1 MGGGRKNQRGG
12 HRLCPQKAGE
22 QYRESSL
29 GGGHLA
35 MPSSLPGQ
43 RGVGRH
49 STSEAA
55 QAVATLCP
63 SAEQEVYGR
72 EGLAGGELTWAVG
85 PNLALQIPFSDLFPH
100 LRACPFCSYPSAQV
114 VPLGGADAE

>member
-12 HRLCPQKAGE
+12 HRLCPQKAE
-22 QYRESSL
+22 QYRESSP

-55 QAVATLCP
+55 RAVATLCHP
-63 SAEQEVYGR
+63 SAEQEVYRG

-85 PNLALQIPFSDLFPH
+85 PNPALQISF
-100 LRACPFCSYPSAQV
+100 
-114 VPLGGADAE
+114 